1 MPKVGKKKFSYTK
14 KEKLQLNDML
24 KEKEESKILIWQM
37 LMEIGRA
44 ANL

>member
-1 MPKVGKKKFSYTK
+1 MGLKKVDLVKKTK
-14 KEKLQLNDML
+14 RKK
-24 KEKEESKILIWQM
+24 ESKILIWQM